1 MRFIVALWRFAIAG
15 FCFVGTYE
23 AWSKPQFWVYFT
35 FQTGFVLGIV
45 MLWSGAA
52 TLLKGIQPPAWL
64 KGVPD
69 CVRHSHRTGGV
80 LPDASGRPGIRATGY
95 WHHDQYDAAQNRPDY
110 GGYRFRAIRPAPAFP
125 LALHVLVAGV
135 LPCILGLRAGPC
147 GDLAG
152 VRTGGR
158 RQSVSVRLHQPRRT
172 RLARVRH

>member
-64 KGVPD
+64 KGCLTVYAIVTALVAFFLMPPDDPAYVPQVIGIMTNTMLHKIAPIMAVID
-69 CVRHSHRTGGV
+69 FV
-80 LPDASGRPGIRATGY
+80 L
-95 WHHDQYDAAQNRPDY
+95 
-110 GGYRFRAIRPAPAFP
+110 RPAPAFP

-158 RQSVSVRLHQPRRT
+158 RQSVSVRLHQP
-172 RLARVRH
+172 

>member
-64 KGVPD
+64 KGCLTVYAIVTALVAFFLMPPDDPAYVPQ
-69 CVRHSHRTGGV
+69 VI
-80 LPDASGRPGIRATGY
+80 GIMTNTMLHKIAPT
-95 WHHDQYDAAQNRPDY
+95 Y

-158 RQSVSVRLHQPRRT
+158 RQSVSVRLHQP
-172 RLARVRH
+172 